1 MRPSDRGGE
10 LQQRKRVALR
20 FVGDVAPDAGRK
32 VGELVAQQLHRVGLQ
47 KRGDVELRQA
57 GAFEESAG
65 SRRVAPSSPIRLPPS
80 RRPTNPMT
88 EPVARSSQC
97 MSSTTTSSGVH
108 LRACRMLGEHPT
120 RSAAAG
126 DAAAMSTDVASTTS
140 AAAALAFVPVAGM
153 VRRAR
158 V

>member
-1 MRPSDRGGE
+1 MKPSDRGGE

-65 SRRVAPSSPIRLPPS
+65 SRPGRPEQPDPASPEPPADEPDDRAGGTVQPVHVVDDDEQRGAP
-80 RRPTNPMT
+80 
-88 EPVARSSQC
+88 
-97 MSSTTTSSGVH
+97 
-108 LRACRMLGEHPT
+108 
-120 RSAAAG
+120 
-126 DAAAMSTDVASTTS
+126 
-140 AAAALAFVPVAGM
+140 
-153 VRRAR
+153 AR
-158 V
+158 VPTCSESTPLARRRQVTRPR